1 VVTAQ
6 TEPSLEILKQRTIKN
21 LQDEEPRL
29 LGCEAALLGKEFQTF
44 CKDRAISTKGI
55 PYSTISKFIIRG
67 LIKP

>member
-21 LQDEEPRL
+21 LQDEEPSL

-44 CKDRAISTKGI
+44 VRT
-55 PYSTISKFIIRG
+55 G
-67 LIKP
+67 LIAQREDHTVQFQNS